1 MSEIKSILDEA
12 RNVVS
17 GARQKQYGPPEQSLE
32 DITALWN
39 AYLHGRC
46 GYFLTPK
53 DIAMMMVLLKIAREK
68 HKSKKDNLV
77 DAAGYLL
84 MASKMEGYEPDSKRP
99 NMVETKRGWRFVGDL
114 MTLDER

>member
-39 AYLHGRC
+39 AYLK
-46 GYFLTPK
+46 GYKRLHTEELSPK
-53 DIAMMMVLLKIAREK
+53 DVAMMMVLLKIAREK
-68 HKSKKDNLV
+68 HKTKKDNLV
-77 DAAGYLL
+77 DAVGYLL
-84 MASKMEGYEPDSKRP
+84 MCSMLEGYEPDSVRP
-99 NMVETKRGWRFVGDL
+99 SM
-114 MTLDER
+114 DEVSPTNWTYNAGGN